1 MFGFYKNIFLNIQQ
15 DGFVTYPNDARFS
28 LDSLKSSFSKGVS
41 SFESDFDR
49 VACGLNTVFFDDD
62 SDLRRSC
69 QFIEDY
75 IDCEHPVSM
84 SALMVGIYHY
94 FGIDDERLCQIA
106 FGASV
111 YADVPHE
118 LSYHNNAHFKKVVFH
133 MARLIVA
140 HNYIFSK
147 TSSFLDVDKIG
158 ILLIAAC
165 IHDLGHCGT
174 GNILDRQYAMAKIER
189 RSFEIISPFLLSLG
203 MTDSER
209 DDLLTLLMATDVS
222 PFGDPMSPAHQVRRL
237 YDMHFGTEDHHACDD
252 ISPEFE
258 VLKNR
263 EKLCAMALMLHE
275 ADIINSAALN
285 YKTTVQES
293 CSVSLEIGR
302 KNALP
307 EDTLLFLDKICD
319 GHMMSS
325 AAQFIGAKAMAEI
338 RSRVM
343 EDYKNGNISYL

>member
-1 MFGFYKNIFLNIQQ
+1 
-15 DGFVTYPNDARFS
+15 
-28 LDSLKSSFSKGVS
+28 
-41 SFESDFDR
+41 
-49 VACGLNTVFFDDD
+49 
-62 SDLRRSC
+62 
-69 QFIEDY
+69 
-75 IDCEHPVSM
+75 
-84 SALMVGIYHY
+84 
-94 FGIDDERLCQIA
+94 
-106 FGASV
+106 
-111 YADVPHE
+111 
-118 LSYHNNAHFKKVVFH
+118 
-133 MARLIVA
+133 
-140 HNYIFSK
+140 
-147 TSSFLDVDKIG
+147 
-158 ILLIAAC
+158 
-165 IHDLGHCGT
+165 
-174 GNILDRQYAMAKIER
+174 
-189 RSFEIISPFLLSLG
+189 

-275 ADIINSAALN
+275 ADILNSAALN